1 MLILLAACFPRENVI
16 ELEDE
21 HSESPWPWFVE
32 EDEEDDEEEG
42 SEESTGS
49 DTSSEPP
56 AVDTGEPPAV
66 DTGEPPA
73 WDTGKPP
80 GEEGEEGEEGEDT
93 GSPDT
98 EDPNDPPEDTGPTC
112 AGLDEPSP
120 RTFSV
125 WSETPYEEVEVTLSG
140 CATGITINDSYMSAG
155 GHYYWTGTWLS
166 VPGNVNGTATAVL
179 AYRGSEATVGWLEF
193 YIDTDQ
199 GQQRFTLE
207 VRQYL

>member
-1 MLILLAACFPRENVI
+1 MTAVRIYRPTQTAMQSGRAHVRRWVLDFAPGAPKTADPLMG
-16 ELEDE
+16 
-21 HSESPWPWFVE
+21 WP
-32 EDEEDDEEEG
+32 
-42 SEESTGS
+42 
-49 DTSSEPP
+49 
-56 AVDTGEPPAV
+56 
-66 DTGEPPA
+66 
-73 WDTGKPP
+73 
-80 GEEGEEGEEGEDT
+80 